1 MFMITFI
8 FVITNEV
15 LTLNRIILEVIVGH
29 GCCQGQGVTS
39 DTGSDLADTE
49 RQSILTPLVDQAWH
63 GEFLFVANHRQRV
76 KNIMF
81 RIFLNNLYNNS
92 TNKQTSV

>member
-1 MFMITFI
+1 MFMITCI
-8 FVITNEV
+8 FVTTNEV
-15 LTLNRIILEVIVGH
+15 LTLNWIVLKVIVGH
-29 GCCQGQGVTS
+29 GCCQGQSVTS

-63 GEFLFVANHRQRV
+63 DEFLFIANHRQRV

-81 RIFLNNLYNNS
+81 RIFFFKLV
-92 TNKQTSV
+92 Q